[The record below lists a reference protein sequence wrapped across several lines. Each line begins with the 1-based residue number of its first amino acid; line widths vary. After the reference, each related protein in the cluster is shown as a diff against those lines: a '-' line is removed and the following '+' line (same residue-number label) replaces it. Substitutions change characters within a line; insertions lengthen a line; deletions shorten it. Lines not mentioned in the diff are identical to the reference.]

1 MATDEVRIR
10 RALIGVSAKDG
21 LNDLARALE
30 HHQIEV
36 ISTGGTRSALK
47 EAGFNVTAVEHF
59 TDFPEILDGRVK
71 TLHPKIH
78 GGILARR
85 SDESHRRQMERHAI
99 EPIDLVVVN

>member
-10 RALIGVSAKDG
+10 RALIGVAAKDG

-36 ISTGGTRSALK
+36 ISTGGTRGALK
-47 EAGFNVTAVEHF
+47 EDGFDVTAVEHC
-59 TDFPEILDGRVK
+59 TNLPKILDGGVK
-71 TLHPKIH
+71 AIHPKIH

-99 EPIDLVVVN
+99 EP